1 MTDDLIVAEWDVDLS
16 VVDAK
21 DVEDIKAKEQRKQRV
36 MELIK
41 EEGLDTDEELMKEV
55 REAFDGILEIQ
66 K

>member
-1 MTDDLIVAEWDVDLS
+1 MSDDLIVAEWEVDLS